1 MGAVLTALGTLTA
14 VVVAGWVLG
23 RLRVLGSHASAVL
36 ARLVFTVATPAL
48 LLVSIARTDLHV
60 LASRAALATWT
71 STAAVALLAALV
83 LRFALRRDPG
93 DVTIGTLASS
103 YVNAGNLGLA
113 LAVFLLGDPV
123 AAVPTLLFQLLVL
136 APIAFSV
143 LDAHRAS
150 TGTASPEPAAPRGR
164 DVPGT
169 PRAPD
174 GSTAH
179 RAGADDATTDAS
191 PAAVAGRHD
200 RPTER
205 DLAPD
210 DGADPTPAAAP
221 RRVTAAVRATARRTL
236 TNPIIVG
243 TLAGLALAAL
253 PWDLPDVVYGPFEL
267 VGATAAPLALLT
279 FGLSLAVPSAD
290 RERAPRPDLTLAVA
304 LRSVVHPV
312 LAALVATAF
321 GLDGEAR
328 LAVVAMAALPTA
340 QNVLVYAIQYGRGQ
354 ALARDAGLVTTL
366 LALPVLLVVTAVL

>member
-23 RLRVLGSHASAVL
+23 RLRVLGPHASAVL

-48 LLVSIARTDLHV
+48 LLVSIGRTDLHV

-71 STAAVALLAALV
+71 STAAVAVLAALV
-83 LRFALRRDPG
+83 LRFALRRDAG

-136 APIAFSV
+136 APVAFTV
-143 LDAHRAS
+143 LDARRAH
-150 TGTASPEPAAPRGR
+150 G
-164 DVPGT
+164 VGT
-169 PRAPD
+169 PPRAAREPGAPD
-174 GSTAH
+174 
-179 RAGADDATTDAS
+179 
-191 PAAVAGRHD
+191 V
-200 RPTER
+200 ER

-210 DGADPTPAAAP
+210 DGADPAPVPRP
-221 RRVTAAVRATARRTL
+221 RRAAAAVRATARRTL

-243 TLAGLALAAL
+243 TLAGLVLAAL
-253 PWDLPDVVYGPFEL
+253 PWKLPDVVYGPFEL

-279 FGLSLAVPSAD
+279 FGMSLAVPATD
-290 RERAPRPDLTLAVA
+290 RERAPRPDLTLAVV
-304 LRSVVHPV
+304 LRSVVHPA

-321 GLDGEAR
+321 GLHGEAR
-328 LAVVAMAALPTA
+328 LAVIAMAALPTA

>member
-23 RLRVLGSHASAVL
+23 RLRVLGPHASAVL

-48 LLVSIARTDLHV
+48 LLVSIGRTDLHV

-71 STAAVALLAALV
+71 STAAVAVVAALV
-83 LRFALRRDPG
+83 LRFALRRDAG

-136 APIAFSV
+136 APVAFTV
-143 LDAHRAS
+143 LDAHRDG
-150 TGTASPEPAAPRGR
+150 TGATAPQPAAHPTG
-164 DVPGT
+164 
-169 PRAPD
+169 
-174 GSTAH
+174 
-179 RAGADDATTDAS
+179 AGARPDDDA
-191 PAAVAGRHD
+191 
-200 RPTER
+200 R

-210 DGADPTPAAAP
+210 DGTDPTPSRGP
-221 RRVTAAVRATARRTL
+221 HRVTAALRATLRRTL

-243 TLAGLALAAL
+243 TLTGLVLAAL
-253 PWDLPDVVYGPFEL
+253 PWELPDVVYGPFEL

-279 FGLSLAVPSAD
+279 FGMSLAVPAAD
-290 RERAPRPDLTLAVA
+290 RERAPRADLTLAVV
-304 LRSVVHPV
+304 LRSVVHPA

-321 GLDGEAR
+321 GLHGEAR

>member
-23 RLRVLGSHASAVL
+23 RLRVLGPHASAVL

-71 STAAVALLAALV
+71 STAAVAVVAALV

-93 DVTIGTLASS
+93 DVTIGTLTSS

-136 APIAFSV
+136 APVAFTV
-143 LDAHRAS
+143 LDAHRAGTGATS
-150 TGTASPEPAAPRGR
+150 TTSRLGQDPAPTGTPGAHAGSAPPSAAAPS
-164 DVPGT
+164 
-169 PRAPD
+169 A
-174 GSTAH
+174 
-179 RAGADDATTDAS
+179 TDAARAS
-191 PAAVAGRHD
+191 VRRPHD
-200 RPTER
+200 RETER

-210 DGADPTPAAAP
+210 DGSDPVPTSGPRRFAAAL
-221 RRVTAAVRATARRTL
+221 RATVRRTL

-243 TLAGLALAAL
+243 TLAGLVLAAL
-253 PWDLPDVVYGPFEL
+253 PWELPDVVYGPFEL

-279 FGLSLAVPSAD
+279 FGMSLAVPAAD
-290 RERAPRPDLTLAVA
+290 RERAPRTDLTLAVV
-304 LRSVVHPV
+304 LRSVVHPAF
-312 LAALVATAF
+312 AALVATAF

-366 LALPVLLVVTAVL
+366 LALPVLLVVTALL